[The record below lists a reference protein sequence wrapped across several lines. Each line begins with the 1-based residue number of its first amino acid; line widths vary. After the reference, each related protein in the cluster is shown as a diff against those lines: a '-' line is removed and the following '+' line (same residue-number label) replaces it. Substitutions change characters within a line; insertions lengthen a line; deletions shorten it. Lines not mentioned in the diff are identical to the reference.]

1 MYQLIHLYFLSKGEV
16 AYLHLISSLELY
28 GNKLLEIKRRKG
40 NILACRIWSKNR
52 QEETELTYFLP
63 PKDKEIF
70 IDLLAKD
77 KALEGEIDDIEKL

>member
-1 MYQLIHLYFLSKGEV
+1 MYQLMHLYFLSKGEV
-16 AYLHLISSLELY
+16 AYLHLISSLALY
-28 GNKLLEIKRRKG
+28 GNKLLEIKRKKG

-63 PKDKEIF
+63 SKDKEIF

-77 KALEGEIDDIEKL
+77 KALELKGENLEKL